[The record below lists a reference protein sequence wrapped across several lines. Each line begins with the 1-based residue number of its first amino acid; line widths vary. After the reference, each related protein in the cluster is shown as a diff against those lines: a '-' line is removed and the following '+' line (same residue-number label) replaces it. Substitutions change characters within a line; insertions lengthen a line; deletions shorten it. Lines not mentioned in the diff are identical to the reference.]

1 MTPTDGD
8 LIQLQS
14 QAEFMAMGFGT
25 REWKLMAEA
34 IRELRELRKKADEL
48 AEWQRWTQ
56 GHVWIRNEE
65 YAELCRL
72 KEVHGP
78 RPLEAAIDG

>member
-1 MTPTDGD
+1 MKPTDGD

-34 IRELRELRKKADEL
+34 VKELRQRRAGEFICPQCQLRVDSKQPASVEF
-48 AEWQRWTQ
+48 
-56 GHVWIRNEE
+56 
-65 YAELCRL
+65 
-72 KEVHGP
+72 
-78 RPLEAAIDG
+78 

>member
-1 MTPTDGD
+1 MSVKPTDGE

-34 IRELRELRKKADEL
+34 I
-48 AEWQRWTQ
+48 
-56 GHVWIRNEE
+56 
-65 YAELCRL
+65 
-72 KEVHGP
+72 KEVRANRRGEFICTKCGLRHDADP
-78 RPLEAAIDG
+78 VSVEF